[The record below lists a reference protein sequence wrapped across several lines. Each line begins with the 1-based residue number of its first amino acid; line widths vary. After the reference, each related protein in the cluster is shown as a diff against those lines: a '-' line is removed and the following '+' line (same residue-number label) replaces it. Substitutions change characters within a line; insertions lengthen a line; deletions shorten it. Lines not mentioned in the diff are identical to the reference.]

1 MVPENPDSAGNGL
14 LGEDSPVGTVLHP
27 GSLAIIAGK
36 EANPSPPPV
45 FAPLATITERLW
57 QCPFP
62 MRCMVGIL
70 KELRRIGGW
79 GSGSPLTRAFA
90 GLKPLQKS
98 SLPAPAL
105 TTRLR
110 LTGPYLRRRATG
122 GSSKRDESPS
132 PWSTHTCAV
141 CYPPSG
147 ASPFIFVHQQSFFF
161 VASRLTASRPSTIPL
176 TSGAR
181 RLRTN

>member
-1 MVPENPDSAGNGL
+1 VPETACSVRIHPWERL
-14 LGEDSPVGTVLHP
+14 RP

-36 EANPSPPPV
+36 EANPSPPTRV
-45 FAPLATITERLW
+45 CPLTTITETERLW

-62 MRCMVGIL
+62 MRCMVGIP

-90 GLKPLQKS
+90 GSKPLHTS

-105 TTRLR
+105 ATRLR
-110 LTGPYLRRRATG
+110 LTGPYLRRPATG

-132 PWSTHTCAV
+132 PWTTHTCAV

-147 ASPFIFVHQQSFFF
+147 ASPFKMVQKFLYLSITLHVHCLCPNTYSY
-161 VASRLTASRPSTIPL
+161 PGI
-176 TSGAR
+176 
-181 RLRTN
+181 